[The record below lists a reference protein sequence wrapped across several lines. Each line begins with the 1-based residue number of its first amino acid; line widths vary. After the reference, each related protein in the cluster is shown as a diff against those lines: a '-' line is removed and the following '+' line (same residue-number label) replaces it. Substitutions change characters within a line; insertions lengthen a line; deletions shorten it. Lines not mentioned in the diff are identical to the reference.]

1 VHVVQGASEAHIGS
15 IDVGGQRLR
24 VAIQPG
30 RGDGRPLLLLGGIG
44 ANLEVL
50 QPFVDALDAGIET
63 LRVDLPGAGGSSTP
77 SIPYRFPGLARLT
90 AQMLDRL
97 GYPEVDLLGISWG
110 GALAQQFA
118 FQYPTRCRRLVL
130 VSTATGAIMVPGR
143 PSVLARLATPRRYL
157 DPAYLATIAAH
168 LYGGR
173 LRSNPELA
181 AKYGRAV
188 RSAGMRGYYWQLLGS
203 AGWTSILWLHRL
215 RQPTLILA
223 GTDDPVVPLVN
234 ARIMACLIPN
244 SRLHV
249 FDDGHLGLLT
259 SADELA
265 PVVRRFLTAPA
276 DELPERA
283 GGSTDDRRW

>member
-1 VHVVQGASEAHIGS
+1 LAHRAPEAHIS
-15 IDVGGQRLR
+15 TIDVGGQRLR

-30 RGDGRPLLLLGGIG
+30 RGDGRPLLLLNGIG

-63 LRVDLPGAGGSSTP
+63 IRVDLPGTGGSPTP
-77 SIPYRFPGLARLT
+77 SIPQRLPGLAHLIARL
-90 AQMLDRL
+90 LDRL
-97 GYPEVDLLGISWG
+97 GYPAVDLLGISWG

-118 FQYPTRCRRLVL
+118 FQHPTRCRRLVL
-130 VSTATGAIMVPGR
+130 VSTATGTVMVPGC
-143 PSVLARLATPRRYL
+143 PSALARLATPRRYR
-157 DPAYLATIAAH
+157 DPAYLATIAAQ

-181 AKYGRAV
+181 ATYGQVV
-188 RSAGMRGYYWQLLGS
+188 RSGGTRGYYWQVLGS
-203 AGWTSILWLHRL
+203 AGWTSIFWLHRL

-223 GTDDPVVPLVN
+223 GTDDPIVPLVN
-234 ARIMACLIPN
+234 ARIMACLIPR
-244 SRLHV
+244 SKLQV

-265 PVVRRFLTAPA
+265 PVVQGFLAAQA
-276 DELPERA
+276 DEPSERA
-283 GGSTDDRRW
+283 GESIW